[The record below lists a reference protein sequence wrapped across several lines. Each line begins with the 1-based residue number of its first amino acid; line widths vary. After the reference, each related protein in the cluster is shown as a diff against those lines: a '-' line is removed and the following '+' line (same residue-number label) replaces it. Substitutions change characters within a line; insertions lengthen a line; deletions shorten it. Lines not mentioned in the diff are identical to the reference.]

1 MHKNVNC
8 ILPLLTVWGSQ
19 APPYC
24 KLGMRARTARHTQT
38 QTPYE
43 SHCANKLW
51 CSGLLRPHFL
61 GWVLYHCPASP
72 RRLCQIIALPP
83 PLFKKEWVY
92 SLGTEFKGRSAEPRE
107 TGSCQDLGSW
117 SWKWPCRSHA
127 WFGCACARLTKSP
140 RLPRQMGADGSRSGT
155 WTVLAILTSKSNLF
169 LIILS

>member
-38 QTPYE
+38 QTIWKSLCKQTLVQWSP
-43 SHCANKLW
+43 SASF
-51 CSGLLRPHFL
+51 SGLSSLS
-61 GWVLYHCPASP
+61 SP
-72 RRLCQIIALPP
+72 SVSSQAVSDNSFPPP

-92 SLGTEFKGRSAEPRE
+92 SLGTEFKGRSAEPGE
-107 TGSCQDLGSW
+107 TGSCQDLGSR
-117 SWKWPCRSHA
+117 SWKWPRRSHA
-127 WFGCACARLTKSP
+127 WFGCACAWLTKSP
-140 RLPRQMGADGSRSGT
+140 RLPHQVGADGSRSGT
-155 WTVLAILTSKSNLF
+155 WTVLAIFTPKSNLL